1 MPKVSRWRTNA
12 LLLAIFL
19 FGALLSIACQKTAS
33 TPQSTFGTQGDHARE
48 VQDLFI
54 PVIWL
59 AVAVFILVE
68 GLLVYALFRFR
79 AKAGQA
85 KPTQIHGNTKLEL
98 VWTIIP
104 VLLLAGIAVPTLS
117 KIHKFA
123 QPAGPSALTIKVTA
137 HQWWWEFEYPEE
149 KIVTANEL
157 HILVGRQVSVLLESA
172 DVIHSFWVPQLAGK
186 QDIVP
191 THTNRRVFTALEPGT
206 YLGQCAEFC
215 GASHANMHFRVMA
228 QTPDDYEAWLK
239 AQLAPAPE
247 PTSDLAKQ
255 GKELFGRS
263 ACIGCHTVESV
274 PAARGKIG
282 PNLSHVGSRTTI
294 AAGVLD
300 NNPQSM
306 AKWLKDPPGIKPN
319 PGTKPGFAMPNLNL
333 SDEQINALVAFL
345 ESLK

>member
-1 MPKVSRWRTNA
+1 MPKVSRWRTKALLFALFLFSA
-12 LLLAIFL
+12 LLL
-19 FGALLSIACQKTAS
+19 IACQKTTS
-33 TPQSTFGTQGDHARE
+33 TPQSIFGGQGDHARE
-48 VQDLFI
+48 IQSLFVPI
-54 PVIWL
+54 IWI
-59 AVAVFILVE
+59 AGAVFVLVE

-85 KPTQIHGNTKLEL
+85 KPAQVHGNTKLEL

-123 QPAGPSALTIKVTA
+123 QPAGPDALTIKVTA
-137 HQWWWEFEYPEE
+137 HQWWWEFDYPEE

-157 HILVGRQVSVLLESA
+157 HIPVGRQVNVLLESA

-186 QDIVP
+186 EDVIP
-191 THTNRRVFTALEPGT
+191 THTNRRVFTALEAGT

-228 QTPDDYEAWLK
+228 QTPEDYDAWLK
-239 AQLAPAPE
+239 AQQAPAPA
-247 PTSDLAKQ
+247 PTTELATQ
-255 GKELFGRS
+255 GKELFSRS

-274 PAARGKIG
+274 PAARGKTVSYGSHIG
-282 PNLSHVGSRTTI
+282 SHTTI
-294 AAGVLD
+294 PAGTLD
-300 NNPQSM
+300 NTPESM
-306 AKWLKDPPGIKPN
+306 AKWLKDPAAVKPN
-319 PGTKPGFAMPNLNL
+319 TGTKAGFAMPNLNL
-333 SDEQINALVAFL
+333 SDEQINVLVAFL